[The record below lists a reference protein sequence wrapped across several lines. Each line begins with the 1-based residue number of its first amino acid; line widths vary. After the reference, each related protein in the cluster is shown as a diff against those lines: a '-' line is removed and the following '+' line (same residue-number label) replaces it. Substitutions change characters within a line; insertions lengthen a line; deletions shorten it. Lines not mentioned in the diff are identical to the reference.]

1 MWISLGHWNLRLKPR
16 AAARY
21 NSVLGSHV
29 QIFLLF
35 SDPSDDEWEEL
46 SSSDESDLFMENSY
60 SEGSGLLMSP
70 LCLSAEVHSA
80 FLNNLIPKK
89 VFYFVSNMCYV
100 LSFARGLYPRLGKH
114 ISPSGEDELYLKFS
128 FFVIVLVFVF
138 S

>member
-1 MWISLGHWNLRLKPR
+1 MCISLGHWNLRLKPR
-16 AAARY
+16 AGARY
-21 NSVLGSHV
+21 NSVVRSHL

-89 VFYFVSNMCYV
+89 VFSFVSNMCYV
-100 LSFARGLYPRLGKH
+100 LSFVSDLYPKLGKQ
-114 ISPSGEDELYLKFS
+114 ISPLHLEKMKF
-128 FFVIVLVFVF
+128 I
-138 S
+138 